1 MWSAYQSLKMYH
13 RRPSEDLGET
23 NSIAAYC
30 VDNAVLFF
38 GITIENALGE
48 REKVTVGKE
57 THYEPLYTLSQLL
70 DPAFRLPRPQPEP
83 RKPVQTQADGLAAL
97 MALAGTRH
105 SGVKRYGYVGPLN

>member
-1 MWSAYQSLKMYH
+1 MKVYH
-13 RRPSEDLGET
+13 QKPSDELRVSD
-23 NSIAAYC
+23 SIAAYC
-30 VDNAVLFF
+30 LDNTVLWF

-83 RKPVQTQADGLAAL
+83 RKPVQTQDNGLAAL